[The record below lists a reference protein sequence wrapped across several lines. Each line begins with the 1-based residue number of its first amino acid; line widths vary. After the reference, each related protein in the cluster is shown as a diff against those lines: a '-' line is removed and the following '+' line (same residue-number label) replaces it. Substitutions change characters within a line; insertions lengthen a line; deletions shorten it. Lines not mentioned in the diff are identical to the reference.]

1 MADLSGL
8 SDEALAVFAFA
19 AYHEL
24 SSGQQVR
31 SVVQKDGV
39 GHKAGDAAVDELDGR
54 GLVKADGQEIVFT
67 TAGEEA
73 LQRIVSG
80 IRQGGRNT

>member
-24 SSGQQVR
+24 SSGQRVR
-31 SVVQKDGV
+31 SVVQKDGA
-39 GHKAGDAAVDELDGR
+39 GHRARAAAVDELDGR
-54 GLVKADGQEIVFT
+54 GLVKADGREIVFT
-67 TAGEEA
+67 PAGEEA
-73 LQRIVSG
+73 LQGIVSA
-80 IRQGGRNT
+80 IRALRKA

>member
-24 SSGQQVR
+24 SSGQRVR
-31 SVVQKDGV
+31 SVVREDGA
-39 GHKAGDAAVDELDGR
+39 GHKANEAAVDELDER
-54 GLVKADGQEIVFT
+54 GLINAEGREVVFT
-67 TAGEEA
+67 PAGEEA
-73 LQRIVSG
+73 LQRIVLS
-80 IRQGGRNT
+80 IRDLRKT